1 MTVQKIQVTV
11 TDDSVFA
18 HEILY
23 VGLPTGDF
31 DLSDSVK
38 ISWSSDDCFE
48 LTYEPTLLH
57 SYCWEYSFEN
67 DKLTYFQ

>member
-1 MTVQKIQVTV
+1 MTVQRIQVLV
-11 TDDSVFA
+11 TDNSVFA

-38 ISWSSDDCFE
+38 ISWSSDEFE
-48 LTYEPTLLH
+48 V
-57 SYCWEYSFEN
+57 S
-67 DKLTYFQ
+67 D